1 MKAVIGS
8 WEDRPYRLLAELA
21 ALRSRVAELQDDRAE
36 LEAQL
41 ESVREENQVLRELVQ
56 RDELEVVLSGS

>member
-21 ALRSRVAELQDDRAE
+21 ALRSRVAELQDDRTE
-36 LEAQL
+36 LEAEL
-41 ESVREENQVLRELVQ
+41 ESVREENDALRELVR
-56 RDELEVVLSGS
+56 RDELEVVLSGR